1 MIYRLLYLF
10 FLPVLFLGCK
20 GSSHEENPIK
30 SKATIYLADPTIFYY
45 EGNYYLYGTSG
56 YDANQGFLVY
66 TSTDMKSWKGPS
78 GINEGYALRKE
89 DVFGDKGFW
98 APQVFNY
105 NNKIYMAYTANEN
118 IAIAESDNPLGPFT
132 QATKKALEA
141 PVKQIDPFVFIDDDD
156 KKYLYHVRLTEG
168 NRLFVAEMAD
178 DFLNIKPETLRECIT
193 AEEAWEN
200 TDNVEWPVAEGPS
213 VLKHN
218 DLYYFIYSTND
229 FRNPDY
235 SVGYAISDNP
245 YGPWEK
251 FEGNPILSRNN
262 VGKNGSGHG
271 DFIKNNKGN
280 LFYVFHTHYSN
291 NKVSPRKTAVVEAQ
305 FKNSQENTD
314 EPDKLAIDQKS
325 FYYLQV
331 EY

>member
-10 FLPVLFLGCK
+10 FLPALFLGCK
-20 GSSHEENPIK
+20 GSSNEENPIK

-168 NRLFVAEMAD
+168 NKLFVAEMAD